1 MQAQTRAATTGCNNA
16 HGGALNVTQEGG
28 RMSREKLYQI
38 MQEATKE
45 AAMRKLLDAHM
56 HLEFMSEPGAFMSA
70 LAESPLT
77 VLAMGIR
84 PGQARARMRDMRAQ
98 GHVIPGVGIHPWL
111 ISKNSITAAEY
122 LEGLALMK
130 ASPLIGEIGLDFG
143 PRIVGTEPSES
154 ARVRARQLDAF
165 DEIIDACAERA
176 RSEFADER
184 CSDTSVLAQKSLPQ
198 AAESLAQAAESLA
211 YTKVLS
217 IHCVR
222 AGRELIRI
230 LDTHHAWDNCL
241 CICHS
246 FCGDGNSLHE
256 LCQRG
261 AWFSVSEQ
269 MLATKKGR
277 AYLAQL
283 PLNQI
288 LLETD
293 LPRRDGE
300 YASIDTLIRSL
311 TRTLDEIARIKG
323 CTNEDVY
330 QEIQKQQELV
340 RAVLAGSKKR

>member
-1 MQAQTRAATTGCNNA
+1 
-16 HGGALNVTQEGG
+16 
-28 RMSREKLYQI
+28 
-38 MQEATKE
+38 
-45 AAMRKLLDAHM
+45 MRKLLDAHM
-56 HLEFMSEPGAFMSA
+56 HLEFVPEPGAFVSA

-84 PGQARARMRDMRAQ
+84 PGQACARMRDMRTQ
-98 GHVIPGVGIHPWL
+98 GHVIPGVGMHPWL

-130 ASPLIGEIGLDFG
+130 TSPLIGEIGLDFG
-143 PRIVGTEPSES
+143 PRIVGREPSES

-165 DEIIDACAERA
+165 DEIIGVCAERA
-176 RSEFADER
+176 CSEFADER
-184 CSDTSVLAQKSLPQ
+184 CSNTSVHAQKSLPQ
-198 AAESLAQAAESLA
+198 AAESLAQAAESLPHAESLA

-340 RAVLAGSKKR
+340 RAVLASSKKP

>member
-1 MQAQTRAATTGCNNA
+1 
-16 HGGALNVTQEGG
+16 
-28 RMSREKLYQI
+28 
-38 MQEATKE
+38 
-45 AAMRKLLDAHM
+45 MRKLLDAHM
-56 HLEFMSEPGAFMSA
+56 HLEFMPEPGAFVSA

-84 PGQARARMRDMRAQ
+84 PGQARARMRDMHAQ
-98 GHVIPGVGIHPWL
+98 SHVIPGVGMHPWL

-130 ASPLIGEIGLDFG
+130 TSPLIGEIGLDFG

-165 DEIIDACAERA
+165 DEIIGVCAERA
-176 RSEFADER
+176 CSEFADER
-184 CSDTSVLAQKSLPQ
+184 CSNTSIHAQKSLP
-198 AAESLAQAAESLA
+198 QAAESLA

-222 AGRELIRI
+222 AGKELIRI
-230 LDTHHAWDNCL
+230 LDMHHAWDNCL

-277 AYLAQL
+277 AYLKQIPLHQL
-283 PLNQI
+283 LF
-288 LLETD
+288 ETD

-300 YASIDTLIRSL
+300 CASVDALIRSL
-311 TRTLDEIARIKG
+311 TRTLDEIAHIKT
-323 CTNEDVY
+323 CTNEEVY
-330 QEIQKQQELV
+330 QEIHKQQNV
-340 RAVLAGSKKR
+340 VLTILEGSKRF

>member
-1 MQAQTRAATTGCNNA
+1 
-16 HGGALNVTQEGG
+16 
-28 RMSREKLYQI
+28 
-38 MQEATKE
+38 
-45 AAMRKLLDAHM
+45 MRKLLDAHM
-56 HLEFMSEPGAFMSA
+56 HLEFMPEPGAFVFA

-98 GHVIPGVGIHPWL
+98 GHVIPGVGMHPWL

-130 ASPLIGEIGLDFG
+130 TSPLIGEIGLDFG
-143 PRIVGTEPSES
+143 PPIVGTEPSES
-154 ARVRARQLDAF
+154 APVRARRLDAF
-165 DEIIDACAERA
+165 DEIIGACAERA

-184 CSDTSVLAQKSLPQ
+184 CSDTSILAQK
-198 AAESLAQAAESLA
+198 SLA
-211 YTKVLS
+211 YTKVIS

-222 AGRELIRI
+222 AGKELIRI

-277 AYLAQL
+277 AYLKQL

-300 YASIDTLIRSL
+300 CASIDTLIRSL

-330 QEIQKQQELV
+330 QEIHKQQNV
-340 RAVLAGSKKR
+340 VLTILEGSKRF

>member
-1 MQAQTRAATTGCNNA
+1 
-16 HGGALNVTQEGG
+16 
-28 RMSREKLYQI
+28 MSRKKLYQI

-56 HLEFMSEPGAFMSA
+56 HLEFMSEPGAFVSA

-84 PGQARARMRDMRAQ
+84 PGQARARMRDMHAQ
-98 GHVIPGVGIHPWL
+98 SHVIPGVGMHPWL
-111 ISKNSITAAEY
+111 ISKNSITATEY

-130 ASPLIGEIGLDFG
+130 TSPLIGEIGLDFG

-165 DEIIDACAERA
+165 DEIIGVCAERA

-184 CSDTSVLAQKSLPQ
+184 CSDTSILAQK
-198 AAESLAQAAESLA
+198 SLA

-222 AGRELIRI
+222 AGKELVRI

-277 AYLAQL
+277 AYLAQI
-283 PLNQI
+283 PLHQ
-288 LLETD
+288 LLVETD

-300 YASIDTLIRSL
+300 CASVDALIRSL
-311 TRTLDEIARIKG
+311 TRTLDEIAHIKK
-323 CTNEDVY
+323 CTNEEVY
-330 QEIQKQQELV
+330 QEIHKQQNV
-340 RAVLAGSKKR
+340 VLTILEGSKRF

>member
-1 MQAQTRAATTGCNNA
+1 
-16 HGGALNVTQEGG
+16 
-28 RMSREKLYQI
+28 
-38 MQEATKE
+38 
-45 AAMRKLLDAHM
+45 MRKLLDAHM
-56 HLEFMSEPGAFMSA
+56 HLEFMPEPGAFVSA

-84 PGQARARMRDMRAQ
+84 PGQARARMRDMHAQ
-98 GHVIPGVGIHPWL
+98 SHVIPGVGMHPWL

-130 ASPLIGEIGLDFG
+130 TSPLIGEIGLDFG

-165 DEIIDACAERA
+165 DEIIGVCAERA
-176 RSEFADER
+176 CSEFADER
-184 CSDTSVLAQKSLPQ
+184 CSNTSVHTQKSLPQ
-198 AAESLAQAAESLA
+198 AAESLAQAADSLLHAESLA

-222 AGRELIRI
+222 AGKELIRI

-277 AYLAQL
+277 AYLKQL

-300 YASIDTLIRSL
+300 CASIDTLIRSL

-330 QEIQKQQELV
+330 QEIHKQQNVMLTILE
-340 RAVLAGSKKR
+340 GSKRF

>member
-1 MQAQTRAATTGCNNA
+1 
-16 HGGALNVTQEGG
+16 
-28 RMSREKLYQI
+28 

-56 HLEFMSEPGAFMSA
+56 HLEFVPEPGAFVSA

-84 PGQARARMRDMRAQ
+84 PGQACARMRDMRTQ
-98 GHVIPGVGIHPWL
+98 DHVIPGVGMHPWL

-130 ASPLIGEIGLDFG
+130 TSPLIGEIGLDLG

-165 DEIIDACAERA
+165 DEIIGVCAERT

-184 CSDTSVLAQKSLPQ
+184 CSNTSVHAQKSPAYTNSLAQ
-198 AAESLAQAAESLA
+198 AAESLPQAESLA

-222 AGRELIRI
+222 AGKELIRI

-277 AYLAQL
+277 AYLKQL

-300 YASIDTLIRSL
+300 CSSIDTLIRSL

-323 CTNEDVY
+323 CTNEDAY
-330 QEIQKQQELV
+330 QEIHKQQNV
-340 RAVLAGSKKR
+340 VLTILEGSKRF

>member
-1 MQAQTRAATTGCNNA
+1 
-16 HGGALNVTQEGG
+16 
-28 RMSREKLYQI
+28 MSRKKLYQI

-84 PGQARARMRDMRAQ
+84 PGQARACMRDMRAQ
-98 GHVIPGVGIHPWL
+98 GHVIPGVGMHPWL

-130 ASPLIGEIGLDFG
+130 TSPLIGEIGLDFG

-154 ARVRARQLDAF
+154 ARARARQLDAF
-165 DEIIDACAERA
+165 DEIIGACAERA

-184 CSDTSVLAQKSLPQ
+184 CSNTSVHAQKSLPQ
-198 AAESLAQAAESLA
+198 AAESLAQAAESLPHA
-211 YTKVLS
+211 ESLVYTKVLS

-222 AGRELIRI
+222 AGKELIRI

-277 AYLAQL
+277 AYLAQI
-283 PLNQI
+283 PLHQ
-288 LLETD
+288 LLVETD

-300 YASIDTLIRSL
+300 CAGVDALIRSL
-311 TRTLDEIARIKG
+311 THTLDEIAHIKK
-323 CTNEDVY
+323 CTNEEVY
-330 QEIQKQQELV
+330 QEIHKQQN
-340 RAVLAGSKKR
+340 AVLTILEGSKRF

>member
-1 MQAQTRAATTGCNNA
+1 
-16 HGGALNVTQEGG
+16 
-28 RMSREKLYQI
+28 MSRKKLYQI

-98 GHVIPGVGIHPWL
+98 GHVIPGVGMHPWL

-143 PRIVGTEPSES
+143 PRIVGTESSES

-165 DEIIDACAERA
+165 DEIIGACAERA

-184 CSDTSVLAQKSLPQ
+184 CSDTSVHTQKSPAYTESLPH
-198 AAESLAQAAESLA
+198 AESLV

-222 AGRELIRI
+222 AGKELVRI

-277 AYLAQL
+277 AYLAQI
-283 PLNQI
+283 PLHQ
-288 LLETD
+288 LLVETD

-300 YASIDTLIRSL
+300 CASVDALIRSL
-311 TRTLDEIARIKG
+311 TRTLDEIAHIKK
-323 CTNEDVY
+323 CTNEEVY
-330 QEIQKQQELV
+330 QEIHKQQNV
-340 RAVLAGSKKR
+340 VLTILEGSKRF

>member
-1 MQAQTRAATTGCNNA
+1 
-16 HGGALNVTQEGG
+16 
-28 RMSREKLYQI
+28 
-38 MQEATKE
+38 
-45 AAMRKLLDAHM
+45 MRKLLDAHM
-56 HLEFMSEPGAFMSA
+56 HLEFVPEPGAFVSA

-84 PGQARARMRDMRAQ
+84 PGQACARMRDMRTQ
-98 GHVIPGVGIHPWL
+98 GHVIPGVGMHPWL

-122 LEGLALMK
+122 LEGFALMK
-130 ASPLIGEIGLDFG
+130 TSPLIGEIGLDFG

-165 DEIIDACAERA
+165 DEIIGVCAERA

-184 CSDTSVLAQKSLPQ
+184 CSNTSIHAQKSLPQ
-198 AAESLAQAAESLA
+198 AESLA
-211 YTKVLS
+211 YTKILS

-222 AGRELIRI
+222 AGKELIRI

-277 AYLAQL
+277 AYLKQL

-288 LLETD
+288 LRETD

-300 YASIDTLIRSL
+300 CASIDTLIRSL

-330 QEIQKQQELV
+330 QEIHKQQNV
-340 RAVLAGSKKR
+340 VLTILEGSKRF

>member
-1 MQAQTRAATTGCNNA
+1 MQDAMQKDMQEDTRK
-16 HGGALNVTQEGG
+16 V
-28 RMSREKLYQI
+28 

-56 HLEFMSEPGAFMSA
+56 HLDFMPEHGAFMSA
-70 LAESPLT
+70 LAESPLR

-84 PGQARARMRDMRAQ
+84 PGQARARMCDMRAQ
-98 GHVIPGVGIHPWL
+98 GHVIFGIGMHPWL
-111 ISKNSITAAEY
+111 ISKNSITRAEY

-165 DEIIDACAERA
+165 DEIIGVCAERA
-176 RSEFADER
+176 RSEFASEGY
-184 CSDTSVLAQKSLPQ
+184 SDTGAHAQKSLPH
-198 AAESLAQAAESLA
+198 AESHPLAMESRA

-222 AGRELIRI
+222 AGAELIRI
-230 LDTHHAWDNCL
+230 LDQHHAWDSCL
-241 CICHS
+241 CICHC
-246 FCGDGNSLHE
+246 FCGDSNSLHE

-277 AYLAQL
+277 AYLTQIPLHQL
-283 PLNQI
+283 LV
-288 LLETD
+288 ETD
-293 LPRRDGE
+293 LPQRVGE
-300 YASIDTLIRSL
+300 SASVDTLMGSL
-311 TRTLDEIARIKG
+311 THTLDEIAHIKG
-323 CTNEDVY
+323 CTSEEVY
-330 QEIQKQQELV
+330 QEIHKQQELV
-340 RAVLAGSKKR
+340 FTILAGAKKP

>member
-1 MQAQTRAATTGCNNA
+1 
-16 HGGALNVTQEGG
+16 
-28 RMSREKLYQI
+28 
-38 MQEATKE
+38 
-45 AAMRKLLDAHM
+45 MRKLLDAHM
-56 HLEFMSEPGAFMSA
+56 HLEFMSEPGAFVSA

-98 GHVIPGVGIHPWL
+98 DHVIPGVGMHPWL
-111 ISKNSITAAEY
+111 ISKNSITTAEY

-130 ASPLIGEIGLDFG
+130 TSPLIGEIGLDFG

-165 DEIIDACAERA
+165 DEIIGVCAERA

-184 CSDTSVLAQKSLPQ
+184 CSDTSVHTQKSLAYTNSLAQ
-198 AAESLAQAAESLA
+198 AAESLPDAESLA

-277 AYLAQL
+277 AYLKQIPLHQL
-283 PLNQI
+283 LV
-288 LLETD
+288 ETD

-300 YASIDTLIRSL
+300 CASIDALIRSL

-323 CTNEDVY
+323 CTIEDVY

-340 RAVLAGSKKR
+340 RAVLAGSKKP

>member
-1 MQAQTRAATTGCNNA
+1 
-16 HGGALNVTQEGG
+16 
-28 RMSREKLYQI
+28 MSRKKLYQI

-56 HLEFMSEPGAFMSA
+56 HLEFMSEPGAFVSA

-84 PGQARARMRDMRAQ
+84 PGQARARMRDMHAQ
-98 GHVIPGVGIHPWL
+98 SHVIPGVGMHPWL
-111 ISKNSITAAEY
+111 ISKNSITATEY

-130 ASPLIGEIGLDFG
+130 TSPLIGEIGLDFG

-165 DEIIDACAERA
+165 DEIIGACAERA

-184 CSDTSVLAQKSLPQ
+184 CSDTSVHTQKSLAYTNSLAQ
-198 AAESLAQAAESLA
+198 AAESLPDAESLA

-277 AYLAQL
+277 AYLKQIPLHQL
-283 PLNQI
+283 LV
-288 LLETD
+288 ETD

-300 YASIDTLIRSL
+300 CASIDALIRSL

-340 RAVLAGSKKR
+340 RAVLAGSKKP

>member
-1 MQAQTRAATTGCNNA
+1 
-16 HGGALNVTQEGG
+16 
-28 RMSREKLYQI
+28 
-38 MQEATKE
+38 
-45 AAMRKLLDAHM
+45 MRKLLDAHM
-56 HLEFMSEPGAFMSA
+56 HLEFMPEPGAFVSA

-84 PGQARARMRDMRAQ
+84 PGQACARMRDMRAQ
-98 GHVIPGVGIHPWL
+98 DHVIPGVGMHPWL

-122 LEGLALMK
+122 LEGLALMT

-154 ARVRARQLDAF
+154 ARMRARQLDAF
-165 DEIIDACAERA
+165 DEIIGVCTDRT
-176 RSEFADER
+176 RSKFADER
-184 CSDTSVLAQKSLPQ
+184 CSNTSVHAQESLPQ
-198 AAESLAQAAESLA
+198 AESLA
-211 YTKVLS
+211 YTKILS

-222 AGRELIRI
+222 AGKELIRI

-277 AYLAQL
+277 AYLAQI
-283 PLNQI
+283 PLHQ
-288 LLETD
+288 LLVETD

-300 YASIDTLIRSL
+300 CASVDALIHSL
-311 TRTLDEIARIKG
+311 TRTLDEIAHIKK
-323 CTNEDVY
+323 CTNEEVY
-330 QEIQKQQELV
+330 QEIHKQQNV
-340 RAVLAGSKKR
+340 VLTILEGSKRF

>member
-1 MQAQTRAATTGCNNA
+1 
-16 HGGALNVTQEGG
+16 
-28 RMSREKLYQI
+28 
-38 MQEATKE
+38 
-45 AAMRKLLDAHM
+45 MRKLLDAHM
-56 HLEFMSEPGAFMSA
+56 HLEFMPEPGAFVSA

-84 PGQARARMRDMRAQ
+84 PGQARARMRDMHAQ
-98 GHVIPGVGIHPWL
+98 SHVIPGVGMHPWL

-122 LEGLALMK
+122 LEGLARMK

-165 DEIIDACAERA
+165 DEIIGVCAERA

-184 CSDTSVLAQKSLPQ
+184 CSNTSVHAQKSP
-198 AAESLAQAAESLA
+198 AYTNSLAQAESLPQAESLA
-211 YTKVLS
+211 YTKILS

-222 AGRELIRI
+222 AGKELIRI

-277 AYLAQL
+277 AYLAQI
-283 PLNQI
+283 PLHQ
-288 LLETD
+288 LLVETD

-300 YASIDTLIRSL
+300 CAGVDALIRSL
-311 TRTLDEIARIKG
+311 THTLNEIAHIKK
-323 CTNEDVY
+323 CTNEEVY
-330 QEIQKQQELV
+330 QEIHKQQNV
-340 RAVLAGSKKR
+340 VLTILEGSKRF

>member
-1 MQAQTRAATTGCNNA
+1 
-16 HGGALNVTQEGG
+16 
-28 RMSREKLYQI
+28 
-38 MQEATKE
+38 
-45 AAMRKLLDAHM
+45 MRKLLDAHM
-56 HLEFMSEPGAFMSA
+56 HLEFVPEPGAFVSA

-84 PGQARARMRDMRAQ
+84 PGQACARMRDMRAQ
-98 GHVIPGVGIHPWL
+98 DHVIPGVGMHPWL

-130 ASPLIGEIGLDFG
+130 TSPLIGEIGLDFG

-165 DEIIDACAERA
+165 DEIIGACAERA

-184 CSDTSVLAQKSLPQ
+184 CSDTSILAQKSLAQ
-198 AAESLAQAAESLA
+198 AAESLAQAAESLPHAESLA
-211 YTKVLS
+211 YTKVIS

-222 AGRELIRI
+222 AGKELIRI

-277 AYLAQL
+277 AYLAQI
-283 PLNQI
+283 PLHQ
-288 LLETD
+288 LLVETD

-300 YASIDTLIRSL
+300 CAGVDALIRSL
-311 TRTLDEIARIKG
+311 TRTLDEIAHIKK
-323 CTNEDVY
+323 CTNEEVY
-330 QEIQKQQELV
+330 QEIHKQQNV
-340 RAVLAGSKKR
+340 VLTILEGSKRF